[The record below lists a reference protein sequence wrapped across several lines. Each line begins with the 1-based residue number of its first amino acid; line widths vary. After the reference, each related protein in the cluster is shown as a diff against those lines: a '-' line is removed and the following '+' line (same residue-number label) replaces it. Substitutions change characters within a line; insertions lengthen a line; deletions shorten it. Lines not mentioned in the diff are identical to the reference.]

1 MFFSTRHE
9 PFPLTTKYVRRI
21 TFLYLSARR
30 ITFWH
35 KVSTVFLKQG
45 STFLSFPRTISWGH
59 TSSTLAWEVFLTVR
73 FNKSLGIQSSRD
85 GPHGV
90 CRVIPRDWSSRHLP
104 IIDRYLLTT
113 QQCPDWGHHQMSRV
127 QFGCRNRGIW
137 GPAEGAEG
145 RRHAY
150 HDEALPGRHVP
161 WHWWQCR
168 TSWVVWEELLIR
180 PEVLVAHTSRRSTN
194 SATWIMRYCLISGNK
209 ETLCS

>member
-1 MFFSTRHE
+1 M
-9 PFPLTTKYVRRI
+9 RRI

-30 ITFWH
+30 ITFLH

-45 STFLSFPRTISWGH
+45 STLLSFPRTILLGD
-59 TSSTLAWEVFLTVR
+59 TSCTLAWEFSLTVR

-85 GPHGV
+85 RPHWV

-104 IIDRYLLTT
+104 IVDRYLPTT
-113 QQCPDWGHHQMSRV
+113 QQCPDRGHHQMSRV

-137 GPAEGAEG
+137 GPAEGAGG

-161 WHWWQCR
+161 WHGWQCL
-168 TSWVVWEELLIR
+168 TSWVLWEELLFR
-180 PEVLVAHTSRRSTN
+180 PEVLVAHASRRSTN
-194 SATWIMRYCLISGNK
+194 SATWLMRDCLISDNK
-209 ETLCS
+209 ETFYS